1 MYGTGYQTYQQT
13 NIITADPKRLV
24 MMCYEGAIHFLE
36 RAKEEYLNREY
47 EAKGKAIQNVLGI
60 LNELREALDFE
71 KGGEIARNLD
81 HLYSF
86 MIRYIL
92 RADRERDLK
101 VFDQVAVMLKE
112 LKSAWEEVF
121 RSQPLAKNVLVS
133 REEQGLYPFESAD
146 SLRLR

>member
-24 MMCYEGAIHFLE
+24 LICYEGAIHFLKT
-36 RAKEEYLNREY
+36 AKEEYLNREY
-47 EAKGKAIQNVLGI
+47 EAKGKAIQNALAVLS
-60 LNELREALDFE
+60 ELREALDFE

-92 RADRERDLK
+92 KADRERDLK
-101 VFDQVAVMLKE
+101 VFDQVVAMLKE

-121 RSQPLAKNVLVS
+121 RSQPLAKNTLIS
-133 REEQGLYPFESAD
+133 PEEQGLFPFESAN
-146 SLRLR
+146 SVRVG

>member
-24 MMCYEGAIHFLE
+24 LICYEGAIHFLKT
-36 RAKEEYLNREY
+36 AKEEYLNREY
-47 EAKGKAIQNVLGI
+47 EAKGKAIQNALAVLS
-60 LNELREALDFE
+60 ELREALDFE

-92 RADRERDLK
+92 KADRERDLK
-101 VFDQVAVMLKE
+101 VFDQVVAMLKE

-121 RSQPLAKNVLVS
+121 RSQPLAKNALIS
-133 REEQGLYPFESAD
+133 LEEQGPYPFESAN
-146 SLRLR
+146 SVRVG

>member
-24 MMCYEGAIHFLE
+24 MMCYEGAIHFIKT
-36 RAKEEYLNREY
+36 AKEEYLNREY
-47 EAKGKAIQNVLGI
+47 EAKGKAIQNALAI

-101 VFDQVAVMLKE
+101 VFDQVAAMLKE

-121 RSQPLAKNVLVS
+121 RSQPLAKNTLVS
-133 REEQGLYPFESAD
+133 PEEQGLYSFESTN
-146 SLRLR
+146 SLRLG